1 MRYRKRGEN
10 YVNAYKVRR
19 LERERERE
27 RERAREKERERATP
41 NVPKKIQ
48 ISVVN

>member
-27 RERAREKERERATP
+27 RERATP
-41 NVPKKIQ
+41 NVPQKIQ
-48 ISVVN
+48 ITVLN